1 MKTIIP
7 IPKQKILVLFFS
19 PIILAAQIKMGERPL
34 EIDSHAIFEIES
46 SNKGVLISRM
56 SSEER
61 DNAFGKNTPNGLL
74 IFNLTNNSFEYFDAK
89 NVKWNLLQTQTPQLK
104 IQENRLFLAED
115 NSVDLSPWMDNTDAQ
130 QLHLEGTILSLDNG
144 GAVDLNS
151 LFSDSEFQ
159 HLRLEGNSL
168 ILENGG
174 SVDLSPLFSL
184 DRDEQKLSLS
194 NTLLSIERG
203 GSVDLNPLLTP
214 SPPQTID
221 HFKLVSNTLEI
232 SLSSDAEPPHKIAL
246 NSINSDTQQLS
257 FSGTKLSLQNGGE
270 VDLNPLLDNS
280 DSQNISLSLTN
291 SSSLKLEISNGNFIT
306 LTTSGNVSFSETG
319 TNTVLLKM
327 TQSPFTKEHHIISN
341 KEHNWETDDFVFGS
355 PHLDNDPAS
364 LSDNKRMF
372 FDKSKA
378 AFRAGIAQSNQ
389 WDDANRGT
397 YSVAMGRNTI
407 ASGYHAVA
415 MGLTT
420 QSNAW
425 YSTAMG
431 QGTIAQS
438 RSETVLGSYNTTY
451 SPSGGTRDW
460 DSSDRLFVIG
470 NGTGSSSVSRT
481 DALIVFKN
489 GDALANGNW
498 TGNGFNKLSD
508 KRLKTKI
515 KPLEI
520 DHKKFMS
527 LSPKQFEYKNIPST
541 IYYGFLAQNVEKIYP
556 ELVHE
561 VPGSDSLKSI
571 DYLGLIP
578 ILVEALKTQQ
588 HEINELKKQLNKR

>member
-1 MKTIIP
+1 MVILTYSITGWGQFAIHGDLYVSSRNELHIAFEDTYFNGGQIITAKDMDTEGIVSFGVKSEWHQLEENSFIDGWVRTYHKGWFTFP
-7 IPKQKILVLFFS
+7 VGEGLIFS
-19 PIILAAQIKMGERPL
+19 
-34 EIDSHAIFEIES
+34 
-46 SNKGVLISRM
+46 LIS
-56 SSEER
+56 
-61 DNAFGKNTPNGLL
+61 L
-74 IFNLTNNSFEYFDAK
+74 
-89 NVKWNLLQTQTPQLK
+89 NLLQVDDFVQVKYQRIPPYTLADTSSRYKTPQLHYWSWK
-104 IQENRLFLAED
+104 
-115 NSVDLSPWMDNTDAQ
+115 TD
-130 QLHLEGTILSLDNG
+130 
-144 GAVDLNS
+144 
-151 LFSDSEFQ
+151 
-159 HLRLEGNSL
+159 
-168 ILENGG
+168 
-174 SVDLSPLFSL
+174 
-184 DRDEQKLSLS
+184 
-194 NTLLSIERG
+194 
-203 GSVDLNPLLTP
+203 
-214 SPPQTID
+214 
-221 HFKLVSNTLEI
+221 
-232 SLSSDAEPPHKIAL
+232 
-246 NSINSDTQQLS
+246 
-257 FSGTKLSLQNGGE
+257 GE

-378 AFRAGIAQSNQ
+378 AFRAGIAQSDQ

-415 MGLTT
+415 MGLST

-470 NGTGSSSVSRT
+470 NGTGSSLVSRT

-498 TGNGFNKLSD
+498 TGNVFNKLSD